1 MYEIKKEKKEGKEE
15 EEKEEEKEE
24 EEKVSQLISKPDE
37 IVYQEPVLASCQFI
51 PQMIVEQQQA
61 TVFTN
66 ALAGAV
72 IYDGILHKEEG
83 WCSIS

>member
-1 MYEIKKEKKEGKEE
+1 MLSLFSDERITAIPFSSFFSKR
-15 EEKEEEKEE
+15 
-24 EEKVSQLISKPDE
+24 ISKPDE

>member
-1 MYEIKKEKKEGKEE
+1 MSEIKREKE
-15 EEKEEEKEE
+15 EEEKEE